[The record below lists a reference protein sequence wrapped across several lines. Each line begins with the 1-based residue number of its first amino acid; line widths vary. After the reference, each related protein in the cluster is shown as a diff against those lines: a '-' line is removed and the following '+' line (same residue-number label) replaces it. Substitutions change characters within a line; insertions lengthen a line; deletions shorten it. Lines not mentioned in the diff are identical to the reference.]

1 MSIGTNNTL
10 VSGVK
15 LTTYTITEGDKTTIT
30 YYDTRSG
37 ISEEVG
43 QTVTN
48 AGGEALTS
56 VLLKQSD
63 EHITCEPFAFKKAAS
78 PPQV

>member
-10 VSGVK
+10 VSGVT

-30 YYDTRSG
+30 YYDIRSG

-48 AGGEALTS
+48 G
-56 VLLKQSD
+56 KMC
-63 EHITCEPFAFKKAAS
+63 HIQA
-78 PPQV
+78 